1 MRQEDCI
8 YYGEV
13 QIKPNIFI
21 DGCTVD
27 YIKWCKFGCKNCKN
41 YTVIKDDQVDTKS
54 GKK

>member
-21 DGCTVD
+21 DGCTLD
-27 YIKWCKFGCKNCKN
+27 YIKWCKFGCENCKN
-41 YTVIKDDQVDTKS
+41 HIRKKDGKVDKKS
-54 GKK
+54 D